1 MAFVARSPHP
11 SFERTCPGKPGL
23 IAQLQRSAE
32 EGVCGKSGHVE
43 TSLPP
48 HLSRLRFFGSI
59 FPRKEP
65 GMKTDRRKWNI
76 AATVG
81 AVLSSVVM
89 IAYLAQP
96 GFLVQTA
103 PGQPPTII
111 ETS

>member
-1 MAFVARSPHP
+1 
-11 SFERTCPGKPGL
+11 
-23 IAQLQRSAE
+23 
-32 EGVCGKSGHVE
+32 
-43 TSLPP
+43 
-48 HLSRLRFFGSI
+48 
-59 FPRKEP
+59 
-65 GMKTDRRKWNI
+65 MKTDRRKWNI